1 MHSISFFFRCIT
13 KIGFLKISRKGRKF
27 NSKPHP
33 YGLSIIWLEE
43 MSFYSFQENMTGSA
57 KCQSDLRECSLHT
70 LHSLPSS
77 DRAQHGSLLIVVK
90 FTKMKFLHAHFRI
103 YPVRFWLN
111 TFVTH
116 ISCVVTYTFS
126 AVVET
131 VGCCLS
137 TPILTAYI
145 ISP

>member
-1 MHSISFFFRCIT
+1 MI
-13 KIGFLKISRKGRKF
+13 
-27 NSKPHP
+27 
-33 YGLSIIWLEE
+33 
-43 MSFYSFQENMTGSA
+43 GSA
-57 KCQSDLRECSLHT
+57 KCQSDLRECSLQT

-77 DRAQHGSLLIVVK
+77 DRAQHGSLLIVFK
-90 FTKMKFLHAHFRI
+90 FTKMKFLHIFAFI
-103 YPVRFWLN
+103 LCVSVGKLN

-116 ISCVVTYTFS
+116 ISCVVTYTSS

-131 VGCCLS
+131 VGCYLS